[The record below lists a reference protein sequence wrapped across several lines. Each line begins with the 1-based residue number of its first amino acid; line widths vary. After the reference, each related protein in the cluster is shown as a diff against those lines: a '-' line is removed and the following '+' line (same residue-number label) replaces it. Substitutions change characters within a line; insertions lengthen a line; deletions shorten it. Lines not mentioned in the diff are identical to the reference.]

1 MRNDRKTGSWKRKL
15 MLWAAVGALA
25 LTGCGNGANPDG
37 NSDISVTP
45 IGGGADGSAEDQLA
59 RIQAAGEMTVAMEGT
74 WAPWTYHDE
83 NDKLVGFDVEV
94 AEKIAE
100 KLGVQAVFVEGEWD
114 GLLAGLEAG
123 RYDIM
128 VNGVEYTDERAE
140 KYDFSVPYGYIRT
153 AIIVNGDNTEIN
165 SFEDLDGKSTANTIS
180 STYAQLAEQYGAS
193 TTGVDDL
200 NQTIQLLLQG
210 RIDAT
215 LNAEVTFYDYMNVH
229 PEADLKIAAL
239 TEEASH
245 VCIPMRKG
253 EDSASLREAVDQAI
267 EELREEG
274 VLSEISVKYFGSD
287 ITG

>member
-1 MRNDRKTGSWKRKL
+1 MKTRNWKRKIAL
-15 MLWAAVGALA
+15 FAAIGALA
-25 LTGCGNGANPDG
+25 LTGCGNAANP
-37 NSDISVTP
+37 NSSST
-45 IGGGADGSAEDQLA
+45 GENRASGGAGNTEDQLA
-59 RIQAAGEMTVAMEGT
+59 RIQAAGEITVAMEGT

-83 NDKLVGFDVEV
+83 DDKLVGFDVEV

-100 KLGVQAVFVEGEWD
+100 KLGVKAVFVEGEWD

-128 VNGVEYTDERAE
+128 VNGVEYTDERAM
-140 KYDFSVPYGYIRT
+140 KYDFSDPYGYIRT

-180 STYAQLAEQYGAS
+180 STYAQLAESYGAT

-215 LNAEVTFYDYMNVH
+215 LNAEVTFYDYMSVH

-245 VCIPMRKG
+245 VCIPLRKG
-253 EDSASLREAVDQAI
+253 EDSASLREAVNQAI
-267 EELREEG
+267 AELREEG
-274 VLSEISVKYFGSD
+274 VLSEISEKYFGSD
-287 ITG
+287 ITE

>member
-1 MRNDRKTGSWKRKL
+1 MKTRNWKKKIAL
-15 MLWAAVGALA
+15 FAAIGALA
-25 LTGCGNGANPDG
+25 LTGCGNAANPNG
-37 NSDISVTP
+37 ASTGENSAS
-45 IGGGADGSAEDQLA
+45 GGADNPAEDQLA
-59 RIQAAGEMTVAMEGT
+59 RIQAAGEITVAMEGT

-83 NDKLVGFDVEV
+83 DDKLVGFDVEV

-100 KLGVQAVFVEGEWD
+100 KLGVKAVFVEGEWD

-128 VNGVEYTDERAE
+128 VNGVEYTDERAM
-140 KYDFSVPYGYIRT
+140 KYDFSEPYGYIRT

-165 SFEDLDGKSTANTIS
+165 SFEDLNGKSTANTIS
-180 STYAQLAEQYGAS
+180 STYAQLAESYGAT

-200 NQTIQLLLQG
+200 NQTLQLLLQG

-245 VCIPMRKG
+245 VCIPLRKG
-253 EDSASLREAVDQAI
+253 EDSASLRDAVNQAI
-267 EELREEG
+267 TDLREEG

-287 ITG
+287 ITK